1 MFDLIVLGG
10 GPAGYMAAEHAA
22 RARLSVCLFEQRAL
36 GGVCLN
42 EGCIP
47 SKALLHSVKL
57 YEYVSG
63 GAVYSGVSCQN
74 PVFDYKAAVLHKD
87 KVVETLVGGIE
98 ATLKSLS
105 ITVKRE
111 HAVIEGRDNGGFRVG
126 GQTGKNLLIATG
138 SEPILPAIKGIET
151 CLTNREI
158 LALTCVPKSLAIVG
172 GGAVGLEMA
181 YLFNS
186 AGSMVTVYEMQNKI
200 AGPFDSEISNLLQ
213 KNLEKKGIAF
223 KLGENVQD
231 IADLNA
237 ESVLMSV
244 GRRMKI
250 NNIGLETLGIHTDNG
265 AIITDDQ
272 MRTNVPG
279 VYAAGDCIGGPMLA
293 HTAYRE
299 AEVAVNTMLG
309 KKDFMRYDAIPSV
322 IYTNPEAAGCG
333 ETLLSARE
341 KGIQATEKRVSMCYS
356 GRYVAENEN
365 GNGICKLVVSEER
378 VIGAHMLGNPSSEII
393 ALSSMAIENQMTLRR
408 LQKVIFPHPSVS
420 EIIREAAF
428 S

>member
-151 CLTNREI
+151 C
-158 LALTCVPKSLAIVG
+158 
-172 GGAVGLEMA
+172 
-181 YLFNS
+181 
-186 AGSMVTVYEMQNKI
+186 
-200 AGPFDSEISNLLQ
+200 
-213 KNLEKKGIAF
+213 
-223 KLGENVQD
+223 
-231 IADLNA
+231 
-237 ESVLMSV
+237 
-244 GRRMKI
+244 
-250 NNIGLETLGIHTDNG
+250 
-265 AIITDDQ
+265 
-272 MRTNVPG
+272 
-279 VYAAGDCIGGPMLA
+279 
-293 HTAYRE
+293 
-299 AEVAVNTMLG
+299 
-309 KKDFMRYDAIPSV
+309 
-322 IYTNPEAAGCG
+322 
-333 ETLLSARE
+333 
-341 KGIQATEKRVSMCYS
+341 
-356 GRYVAENEN
+356 
-365 GNGICKLVVSEER
+365 
-378 VIGAHMLGNPSSEII
+378 
-393 ALSSMAIENQMTLRR
+393 
-408 LQKVIFPHPSVS
+408 
-420 EIIREAAF
+420 
-428 S
+428 